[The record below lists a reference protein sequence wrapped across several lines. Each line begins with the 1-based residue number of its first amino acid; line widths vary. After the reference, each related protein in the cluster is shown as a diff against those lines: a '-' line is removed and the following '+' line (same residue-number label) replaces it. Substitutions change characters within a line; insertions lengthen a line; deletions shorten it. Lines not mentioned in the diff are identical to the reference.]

1 MDPIMAQLRA
11 RYISSFPEKHALLL
25 AAWEAI
31 PLHPGAK
38 IDLRVLCHKLAGSA
52 PMYECMELGNAARA
66 VCDALD
72 QVEPMDSV
80 ELRIRALLT
89 QLSKHPGELQAP

>member
-31 PLHPGAK
+31 PAHPGAK

-52 PMYECMELGNAARA
+52 PMYECIELGNSARA

-72 QVEPMDSV
+72 QNAAMEAVG
-80 ELRIRALLT
+80 LRILELLQ
-89 QLSKHPGELQAP
+89 QLTRHPGELLTP

>member
-11 RYISSFPEKHALLL
+11 RYVTSFPEKRALVK
-25 AAWEAI
+25 AALQAI

-52 PMYECMELGNAARA
+52 PMYEFNDIGAAARA
-66 VCDALD
+66 ACIAVDDNAEMAVVVD
-72 QVEPMDSV
+72 KVE
-80 ELRIRALLT
+80 ALLS
-89 QLSKHPGELQAP
+89 LLERDAASVHN

>member
-11 RYISSFPEKHALLL
+11 RYIASFPEKGALVQ

-31 PLHPGAK
+31 PTHPGAK

-52 PMYECMELGNAARA
+52 PMYECVSLGNSARA
-66 VCDALD
+66 VCDAIDHGANMETIGTRVHEVL
-72 QVEPMDSV
+72 E
-80 ELRIRALLT
+80 
-89 QLSKHPGELQAP
+89 QLAKTPNDTIA